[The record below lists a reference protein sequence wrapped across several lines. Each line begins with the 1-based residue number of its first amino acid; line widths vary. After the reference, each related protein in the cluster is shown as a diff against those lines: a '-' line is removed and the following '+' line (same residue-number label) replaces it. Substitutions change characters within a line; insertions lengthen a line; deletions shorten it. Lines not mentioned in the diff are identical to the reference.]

1 MEATI
6 LFLYLIAVFLRQAKC
21 LPVCSIEAV
30 EMVKSFLKL
39 HPMEL
44 YDCKL
49 YTPTLNHY
57 ENCSKSM
64 LTCFA
69 KEARVLIEETQKKFS
84 ALPRMLL
91 GLRIRLQDKMKTC
104 PDCEVYKEEK
114 AEIFLNTLLN
124 VLQMMNSK
132 DACSR

>member
-1 MEATI
+1 VDTDVQFYVSATI

-39 HPMEL
+39 HPMVSRDVFL
-44 YDCKL
+44 YL
-49 YTPTLNHY
+49 MNY
-57 ENCSKSM
+57 
-64 LTCFA
+64 
-69 KEARVLIEETQKKFS
+69 
-84 ALPRMLL
+84 
-91 GLRIRLQDKMKTC
+91 KMKTC